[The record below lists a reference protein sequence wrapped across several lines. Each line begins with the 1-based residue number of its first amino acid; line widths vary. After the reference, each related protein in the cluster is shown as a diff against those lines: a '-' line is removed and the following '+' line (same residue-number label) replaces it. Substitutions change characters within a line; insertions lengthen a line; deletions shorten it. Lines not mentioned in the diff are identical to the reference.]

1 MKKIHSLLWL
11 LFVFFMA
18 GVSDVRAVT
27 LTLEHVLTA
36 EEIAAGKKIALRGL
50 KNNNP
55 WINIV
60 AANTPT
66 VSKASVFIVE
76 AAEGGFYLKNE
87 SKGSLDWLD
96 SKSNTVWNDNR
107 LQLSSSPDRRY
118 FSDILDIKLPIS
130 NDKYLSVSSV
140 NGYNYHPQGLSLY
153 SGENQRVDYTSF
165 QTYTTAAFRHKFFGM
180 YANYQIGFQGI
191 FQSLSAQVGN
201 NESLPSQRFN
211 RYLPHIGLG
220 LNYQTSDFQVEAE
233 AKLQRMDIRFRQP
246 ETLQRQGEFYP
257 DAKLFL
263 KYTFSGTS
271 FISMTYQ
278 YGKQL
283 EDLRDLYSGYL
294 FTSYRTIVDNTH
306 APEANSNHRVTM
318 NYQYSHPIKGM
329 FFSVSATARR
339 VQKKTAYESR
349 LTEGN
354 EVLVRSLTAA
364 PHHADMYLVTSRLS
378 KSFSAWKSLLTLSGT
393 YMRNQDALLYGGTLT
408 DYDMDSYSAVISY
421 SGRPLSWLSVELRSL
436 WQQNRMHSPSTD
448 SRVNQLKHSIDLNF
462 PVTEKLMFS
471 VSNACHQSLE
481 TNENSWFTDF
491 AASYTYRR
499 LEFQMKANNILGK
512 SVYEREFVSSIERNY
527 YRFTL
532 RPREFLA
539 GVSFTF

>member
-1 MKKIHSLLWL
+1 METDYLLAENASGTLIESHSLHERRNRLDASL
-11 LFVFFMA
+11 NF
-18 GVSDVRAVT
+18 
-27 LTLEHVLTA
+27 
-36 EEIAAGKKIALRGL
+36 EINRKEL
-50 KNNNP
+50 
-55 WINIV
+55 
-60 AANTPT
+60 
-66 VSKASVFIVE
+66 
-76 AAEGGFYLKNE
+76 YLKNE
-87 SKGSLDWLD
+87 SKGAFDWLD
-96 SKSNTVWNDNR
+96 SKSNTIWNDNR

-118 FSDILDIKLPIS
+118 FSDILDIKLPLS
-130 NDKYLSVSSV
+130 NDKYLSVSSI
-140 NGYNYHPQGLSLY
+140 NGYNYHPQELSLY

-165 QTYTTAAFRHKFFGM
+165 QTYTTAAFRHRFFGM
-180 YANYQIGFQGI
+180 YANYQIGFQGL
-191 FQSLSAQVGN
+191 FQSLSAQIGN
-201 NESLPSQRFN
+201 NETLPSQRFN

-246 ETLQRQGEFYP
+246 ETLQRKGEFYP

-318 NYQYSHPIKGM
+318 NYQYSHPIKGL
-329 FFSVSATARR
+329 FFSVSATVRR
-339 VQKKTAYESR
+339 AQKKTAYESR

-462 PVTEKLMFS
+462 PVTEKLIFS

-481 TNENSWFTDF
+481 TDENSWFTDF

-499 LEFQMKANNILGK
+499 LEFQLKANNILGK